1 MPRPDGRSSIQD
13 IARTRLSDGFVGRVG
28 ERDDFRANLGF
39 PGSDPR
45 RRYLFSV
52 HGLAGVGKTFLL
64 EQLRGIAEES
74 RAAVGFADDAQQDL
88 PSTLVKLAKDLARCG
103 HDMRRFEKRHEF
115 YLKARERLHNDPQAP
130 AAGREL
136 LTKTVVK
143 VGLGLAKSL
152 PGGDLAAEVIDPAAA
167 AKQLEQLQSYLAAKF
182 KRQADIRL
190 LLDPAEELTKPFVE
204 DLWRIPES
212 RQITLFFDTF
222 ERTAP
227 VLETWLLALL
237 GGRYGELP
245 QNLVLTLAGQFPL
258 DEGKWNRHAPL
269 VHEIGLRPF
278 TEKEARHLLGEHGIT
293 DEQVIEVVLRLTDGL
308 PVLVAML
315 ARGNPA
321 EAGSIG
327 DPGGDAVDRFLRWV
341 PEKPLRDIAARA
353 ALPRMLDEDV
363 LGVLT
368 GPDQAAE
375 TFRWLRELPFV
386 GRRELPVRYH
396 PVVRGPMVRL
406 ERGRSPSEFAER
418 HRKLA
423 EHYGGRAAGLG
434 VTGTEVRSQAWGDER
449 WERVKLEQGYHLLCA
464 DPAEALPEAL
474 LNAANMM
481 ITGVAAARSWVRMM
495 EQAGTDAD
503 AAVVLRWAARLDE
516 CLTAGDG
523 PRDVEVLDLLAGAAE
538 LGAVRLS
545 TVIRRRAW
553 AYEDRGDTDAA
564 RRDYDRAVALNP
576 DDSFAWS
583 DRGNLFHNDGE
594 WARALEDLNR
604 AIELNP
610 AYAYSWRGR
619 GSSRAELGDLDGAME
634 DLDEAVR
641 LQPGN
646 AWVYTARGKVHQKRG
661 DVRKAIDELD
671 TAIRLDPD
679 YAWAVHRRATL
690 LHGLEENEEA
700 LAGFR
705 AAVAL
710 RPKQAYYHAE
720 LARFCERVGDTDA
733 ATRGFDAAVVAEPGD
748 PWALTARAAF
758 HSRAD
763 RNRLAIDD
771 CTAAI
776 RSDPDYEWA
785 VYMRGTVYVAIGEF
799 QAALDDFNRA
809 IELAPQDAENHVQR
823 ANVLL
828 FQQDYPAALAAFDRA
843 VELDPANAVS
853 RWQRGFAHTRLG
865 DWQPALAD
873 FDAAIEQEPDS
884 SHVHAMKGEAL
895 ANLERHDEARE
906 VLDEA
911 VRLDPDLPLARYE
924 RAVHR
929 HLFDEFE
936 GALADIEHA
945 LAHGFDEELGVQLR
959 AGIRLLTGDY
969 DGSAEDWRRVTALT
983 TRNYVRTGLA
993 EALVYG
999 GHHPEALEVMD
1010 EDLRGSNWVRYLA
1023 GVAEVK
1029 CGRPELGREEFTK
1042 ALAQAT
1048 DAVVADPENLVARF
1062 NQVVYLAVLGR
1073 ADEAESL
1080 LADVLSATTPL
1091 ESRVDVLRD
1100 LHELCRQFP
1109 ESAGLVDDLIALV
1122 PKEALTLP
1130 GA

>member
-28 ERDDFRANLGF
+28 ERDDFRANLGY

-45 RRYLFSV
+45 RRYIFSV

-74 RAAVGFADDAQQDL
+74 RAVVGFADDAQQDL
-88 PSTLVKLAKDLARCG
+88 PSTLVKLAKDLAHSG

-167 AKQLEQLQSYLAAKF
+167 AKQLEQLQGYLAAKF

-222 ERTAP
+222 ERTSP
-227 VLETWLLALL
+227 LLETWLLALL

-269 VHEIGLRPF
+269 VHEIELRPF

-321 EAGSIG
+321 EAVSVG
-327 DPGGDAVDRFLRWV
+327 DPSGDAVDRFLRWV
-341 PEKPLRDIAARA
+341 PEKRMRDIAAIA
-353 ALPRMLDEDV
+353 ALPRALDEDV
-363 LGVLT
+363 VGVLT

-375 TFRWLRELPFV
+375 TFRWLRELPFA

-406 ERGRSPSEFAER
+406 ERGRSPSEFADR

-423 EHYGGRAAGLG
+423 EHHGGRAAGFG
-434 VTGTEVRSQAWGDER
+434 ATGTEVRSQAWGDER

-464 DPAEALPEAL
+464 DPAEALPETL
-474 LNAANMM
+474 LNAANVM

-503 AAVVLRWAARLDE
+503 APVVLQWAARLDE
-516 CLTAGDG
+516 CLTTGDG
-523 PRDVEVLDLLAGAAE
+523 PRDVEFLDLLAGAAE
-538 LGAVRLS
+538 LGATRLS

-553 AYEDRGDTDAA
+553 AHEDRGETEAA
-564 RRDYDRAVALNP
+564 QRDYDRAVALNP
-576 DDSFAWS
+576 ADPFAWS
-583 DRGNLFHNDGE
+583 DRGNLFHNDGQWE
-594 WARALEDLNR
+594 RALEDLNR

-610 AYAYSWRGR
+610 AYAYSLRGR

-641 LQPGN
+641 LEPGN
-646 AWVYTARGKVHQKRG
+646 AWAYTARSKVYGERG

-679 YAWAVHRRATL
+679 YAWAVHRRAML
-690 LHGLEENEEA
+690 LHRLEENEEA
-700 LAGFR
+700 LAGLR
-705 AAVAL
+705 AAAAL
-710 RPKQAYYHAE
+710 RPKQAYYLVE
-720 LARFCERVGDTDA
+720 LAKLLEKTGDTEA
-733 ATRGFDAAVVAEPGD
+733 AVQAFDAAAAAEPDDG
-748 PWALTARAAF
+748 WTLAARAAF
-758 HSRAD
+758 HFRAE
-763 RNRLAIDD
+763 RYRLAIDGF
-771 CTAAI
+771 TAAI
-776 RSDPDYEWA
+776 RLDPAYEWA
-785 VYMRGTVYVAIGEF
+785 VYMRGCVHAAAGDD
-799 QAALDDFNRA
+799 QAALADFDRA
-809 IELAPQDAENHVQR
+809 IELAPQDAENQLKR
-823 ANVLL
+823 A
-828 FQQDYPAALAAFDRA
+828 DALR
-843 VELDPANAVS
+843 S
-853 RWQRGFAHTRLG
+853 LG
-865 DWQPALAD
+865 RRQEAMHSLNR
-873 FDAAIEQEPDS
+873 AIELAPADPWARAQRTLL
-884 SHVHAMKGEAL
+884 HAASGEW
-895 ANLERHDEARE
+895 EA
-906 VLDEA
+906 
-911 VRLDPDLPLARYE
+911 
-924 RAVHR
+924 
-929 HLFDEFE
+929 
-936 GALADIEHA
+936 ALADIDVALELEPGNSYFHA
-945 LAHGFDEELGVQLR
+945 RRGEFLAELDRHEEARAAFDESVRSGPDGGYGHYLRGGHRLLFGEPTEALSDLADALSHGFEKSRVLAQRAESHRQAGDHEQAVRDLREAVELEPDDTYYRACLGEALLFAGAITEAIPLLR
-959 AGIRLLTGDY
+959 AGTPGR
-969 DGSAEDWRRVTALT
+969 AWA
-983 TRNYVRTGLA
+983 RNFLA
-993 EALVYG
+993 
-999 GHHPEALEVMD
+999 
-1010 EDLRGSNWVRYLA
+1010 
-1023 GVAEVK
+1023 VAELRSGQTEVAMEYFS
-1029 CGRPELGREEFTK
+1029 G
-1042 ALAQAT
+1042 ALAKAAAEPQDWEVRLSA
-1048 DAVVADPENLVARF
+1048 
-1062 NQVVYLAVLGR
+1062 VVYLMLLGR
-1073 ADEAESL
+1073 GTEAKRH
-1080 LADVLSATTPL
+1080 LAEV
-1091 ESRVDVLRD
+1091 
-1100 LHELCRQFP
+1100 
-1109 ESAGLVDDLIALV
+1109 LVDAPPREARLDLLQDLKAIRELLPEHGAVIEELTSMV
-1122 PKEALTLP
+1122 PRPVLNRP